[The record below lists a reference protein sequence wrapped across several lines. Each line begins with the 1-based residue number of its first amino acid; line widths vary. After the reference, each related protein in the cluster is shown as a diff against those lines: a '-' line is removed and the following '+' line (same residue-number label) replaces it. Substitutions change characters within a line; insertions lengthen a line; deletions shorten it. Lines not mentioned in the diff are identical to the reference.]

1 MALGSA
7 VLIASAFLHALWN
20 ALLKRERS
28 PQVAVAGVLS
38 WAAVFAIAAALLS
51 GSPAFATRAAIG
63 WGTAAGVFEGLY
75 FVTLAA
81 ALARADFG
89 IVYTVARGGAM
100 LLVWPA
106 GALLLKEPVAAKAAA
121 GACLIGI
128 GLGLVAGR
136 AGRRGAERAGMV
148 FAAACATSIAGYHL
162 CYDRALAAGARDAPL
177 FAVALVVALPF
188 VLASLRGR
196 TTVMDPS
203 RAGRRLSTGL
213 RWAIA
218 GLVCTGSFLLFLR
231 GLSTVGAAVALT
243 LRNTSVFFAQGFAIL
258 LGERPTRAQLAGA
271 LLVTAGAALVVAR

>member
-7 VLIASAFLHALWN
+7 ALIASAFLHALWN

-28 PQVAVAGVLS
+28 PQIAVAGVLS
-38 WAAVFAIAAALLS
+38 SAAVFAIAAAFLS
-51 GSPAFATRAAIG
+51 GRPAFATGASLCWAI
-63 WGTAAGVFEGLY
+63 AAGVFEGLY

-136 AGRRGAERAGMV
+136 AGRRGAQRAGIA
-148 FAAACATSIAGYHL
+148 FAAACAISIAGYHL

-177 FAVALVVALPF
+177 FAVALAVALPF

-196 TTVMDPS
+196 TTVRDAAS
-203 RAGRRLSTGL
+203 TRGRLSTGL

-218 GLVCTGSFLLFLR
+218 GLVCTASFLLFLR

-243 LRNTSVFFAQGFAIL
+243 LRNTSVFFAQGFAIV
-258 LGERPTRAQLAGA
+258 LGERPTRAQLAGV

>member
-28 PQVAVAGVLS
+28 PQIAVAGVLS
-38 WAAVFAIAAALLS
+38 SAAVFAVAAALLS
-51 GSPAFATRAAIG
+51 GRPAFATRAALG
-63 WGTAAGVFEGLY
+63 WGIAAGAFEGLY

-81 ALARADFG
+81 ALARADYG

-106 GALLLKEPVAAKAAA
+106 GTLLLGEPIPAKAAA

-136 AGRRGAERAGMV
+136 ASRRGAQRAGV
-148 FAAACATSIAGYHL
+148 VLASACAISIAGYHL
-162 CYDRALAAGARDAPL
+162 CYDRALALGAREAPL

-188 VLASLRGR
+188 VFASLRGR
-196 TTVMDPS
+196 TTVTDAAS
-203 RAGRRLSTGL
+203 ARERRAIGL
-213 RWAIA
+213 RWTLA
-218 GLVCTGSFLLFLR
+218 GLLCTGSFLLFLR
-231 GLSTVGAAVALT
+231 GLSAVGAAVALT
-243 LRNTSVFFAQGFAIL
+243 LRNTSVAFAQGFAL
-258 LGERPTRAQLAGA
+258 VLGERPTRAQLVGA
-271 LLVTAGAALVVAR
+271 LLVTAGAVLVVGR